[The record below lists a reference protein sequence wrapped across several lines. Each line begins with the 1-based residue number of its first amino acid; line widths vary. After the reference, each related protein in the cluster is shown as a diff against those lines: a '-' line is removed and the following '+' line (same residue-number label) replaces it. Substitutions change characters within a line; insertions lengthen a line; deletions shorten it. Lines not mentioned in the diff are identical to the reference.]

1 MPVFFDTTHRNQL
14 PVQPANVVV
23 LTLLLTLFA
32 SASPALADKA
42 AAIDGHW
49 RLDNDATVA
58 VQPEDA
64 RKSNFGFGRVKP
76 TITIGGVPIP
86 LPGNTTTQDPG
97 QPKDPEELHCGVLT
111 IATTGKA
118 VELTYDGDASARWRN
133 GEFRGMTTRWSR
145 GRLSN
150 RYQTMSRKVSKRFEL
165 RNDGLLEVTIV
176 IKPKS
181 GKKVTYKRVFQRF
194 DPASESEPDNSATS
208 TPT

>member
-1 MPVFFDTTHRNQL
+1 M
-14 PVQPANVVV
+14 
-23 LTLLLTLFA
+23 LTA
-32 SASPALADKA
+32 ALIAAAGTAMAGKP

-64 RKSNFGFGRVKP
+64 RKSSFGFGRVKP
-76 TITIGGVPIP
+76 TITVGGVPIP
-86 LPGNTTTQDPG
+86 LPGDSATQDLG
-97 QPKDPEELHCGVLT
+97 QPKDPEELHCQVLT
-111 IATTGKA
+111 IATTDKS
-118 VELTYDGDASARWRN
+118 VELTYDGDASSRWRD

-145 GRLSN
+145 SRLTN

-165 RNDGLLEVTIV
+165 RSDGMLEVTIV

-194 DPASESEPDNSATS
+194 DPASEIAPDEPSVA
-208 TPT
+208 PTA